1 MYSVFYAVGIVEVDV
16 RLESL
21 DTIKKLDIQLV
32 YMNVVAMRP
41 LLFYFSNDIDCWVSQ
56 KAGLPV
62 LFSHG
67 AWRFPVSVL

>member
-1 MYSVFYAVGIVEVDV
+1 MYSVFYAVGKVELDV

-21 DTIKKLDIQLV
+21 NTIKKLDIQLV
-32 YMNVVAMRP
+32 YMNVVARP
-41 LLFYFSNDIDCWVSQ
+41 LLFIFSNDIDCWVSQ